1 MASNAVSVRKLYS
14 IEHHELM
21 TSQDQEFARTAF
33 TSYQDQPVP
42 VSLSELLL

>member
-14 IEHHELM
+14 IEHHEL
-21 TSQDQEFARTAF
+21 TTNQNQELARTAF
-33 TSYQDQPVP
+33 MSYQDQPVP